1 MNSRQLYS
9 RLMRYIAPYW
19 EVLIFAFIGMIVMAA
34 TIPMLAAL
42 MEWMVDGALVNKDM
56 EVMQLVLLGIIVL
69 FIVRGAAGYVSTYAI
84 SWIGSKL
91 VVDLRV
97 EMFDKLL
104 ILPARIYADQSS
116 GRLMS
121 RFKSDIDQL
130 ARAFTVV
137 VTIMVKDTLTVI
149 GLLGWILYLNWKL
162 SVLALIVT
170 SVIVLIIRWVNERL
184 HKMGREARQKV
195 DNIAQVLKESIENHK
210 LVKLYGGEQYE
221 NQRMREQV
229 SRAHGFTMKQVAIA
243 AFAVPL
249 VQMITA
255 VALAITLY
263 FATQQVSV
271 DEITAGSFVSL
282 ILAMLMLSPPLKRV
296 AGVNARLQHGLAAAE
311 SVFSLLDE
319 EIEANPGTITIERVR
334 GELRFEQVSFS
345 YDTHSSRSRVESG
358 SEASTPATPEVI
370 LNAGFTLRDITL
382 TIQPGETVALV
393 GFSGC
398 GKAAL
403 TDLVP
408 RFFHPT
414 EGRILLDGH
423 DLASL
428 TLTSL
433 RANIVLVSQDMA
445 LFNDTV
451 AANIAYGAMGRATE
465 GRITAAAQAAHA
477 MEFIREMSHGLQ
489 TLVGEQGVSLTG
501 GQRLRIAIA
510 RALLRNSPVL
520 ILDETYQ
527 TLDFESSQHVR
538 AALEAVMQGR
548 TTLVITQRLSTL
560 EKAGR
565 VAMLQKGRIAE
576 IGSHGELLAKGGAYA
591 SLIQTLWNSAGHDRR

>member
-1 MNSRQLYS
+1 M
-9 RLMRYIAPYW
+9 M
-19 EVLIFAFIGMIVMAA
+19 VMAA
-34 TIPMLAAL
+34 TAPVLAAL

-91 VVDLRV
+91 VVNLRV

-104 ILPARIYADQSS
+104 TLPARIYADQSS

-121 RFKSDIDQL
+121 RFRSDIDQL
-130 ARAFTVV
+130 ARAFTAV
-137 VTIMVKDTLTVI
+137 VTVMVKDTLTVI

-162 SVLALIVT
+162 SVLALVVT
-170 SVIVLIIRWVNERL
+170 SVIVLIIRWVNQRL
-184 HKMGREARQKV
+184 QKMGREARQKV

-229 SRAHGFTMKQVAIA
+229 SRAHGVTMKQVAIA

-255 VALAITLY
+255 VALAIILY

-311 SVFSLLDE
+311 SIFSLLDE
-319 EIEANPGTITIERVR
+319 ETESNPGTVAIERVR
-334 GELRFEQVSFS
+334 GELRFEHVSFK
-345 YDTHSSRSRVESG
+345 YDTQSGRSHFGSST
-358 SEASTPATPEVI
+358 EASPAES
-370 LNAGFTLRDITL
+370 LDAGFTLRDITL

-445 LFNDTV
+445 LFNDTI

-527 TLDFESSQHVR
+527 ALDFESSQHVQM
-538 AALEAVMQGR
+538 ALEAVMQGR

-560 EKAGR
+560 EKASR

-591 SLIQTLWNSAGHDRR
+591 SLIQTLWNSADHDRQ

>member
-1 MNSRQLYS
+1 M
-9 RLMRYIAPYW
+9 PYW
-19 EVLIFAFIGMIVMAA
+19 EVLIFAFIGMMVMAA
-34 TIPMLAAL
+34 TVPMLAAL

-104 ILPARIYADQSS
+104 TLPARIYADQSS

-121 RFKSDIDQL
+121 RFRSDIDQL
-130 ARAFTVV
+130 ARAFTAV
-137 VTIMVKDTLTVI
+137 VTVMVKDALTVI
-149 GLLGWILYLNWKL
+149 GLLGWIFYLNWKL
-162 SVLALIVT
+162 SVLALVVT

-184 HKMGREARQKV
+184 QKMGREARQKV

-229 SRAHGFTMKQVAIA
+229 IRAHGFTMKQVAIA

-296 AGVNARLQHGLAAAE
+296 AGVNARLKHGLAAAE
-311 SVFSLLDE
+311 NVFSLLDE
-319 EIEANPGTITIERVR
+319 ETESNPGTVAIERVR
-334 GELRFEQVSFS
+334 GELRFEQVSFRYGTQS
-345 YDTHSSRSRVESG
+345 RRSHFESST
-358 SEASTPATPEVI
+358 EASPAES
-370 LNAGFTLRDITL
+370 LGAGFTLRDITL

-414 EGRILLDGH
+414 DGRILLDGH

-445 LFNDTV
+445 LFNDTI

-527 TLDFESSQHVR
+527 TLDFDSSQHVR

-560 EKAGR
+560 EKASR

>member
-1 MNSRQLYS
+1 MNSRKLYS
-9 RLMRYIAPYW
+9 RLIKCIAPYW
-19 EVLIFAFIGMIVMAA
+19 EVLIFAFIGMMVMAA
-34 TIPMLAAL
+34 TAPMLAAL
-42 MEWMVDGALVNKDM
+42 MEWMVDGALVSKDM

-104 ILPARIYADQSS
+104 TLPARIYADQSS

-121 RFKSDIDQL
+121 RFRSDIDQL
-130 ARAFTVV
+130 ARAFTAV
-137 VTIMVKDTLTVI
+137 VTVMVKDTLTVI

-162 SVLALIVT
+162 SVLALVVA

-184 HKMGREARQKV
+184 QKMGREAGQKV
-195 DNIAQVLKESIENHK
+195 DDIAQVLKESIENHK

-221 NQRMREQV
+221 NQRMRKLV
-229 SRAHGFTMKQVAIA
+229 SRAHSFTMKQVAIA

-255 VALAITLY
+255 VALAIILY
-263 FATQQVSV
+263 YATQQVSV
-271 DEITAGSFVSL
+271 DEITVGSFVSL
-282 ILAMLMLSPPLKRV
+282 ILAMLMLSLPLKRV

-311 SVFSLLDE
+311 SIFSLLDE
-319 EIEANPGTITIERVR
+319 ETESNPGTVAIERVR
-334 GELRFEQVSFS
+334 GELRFEQVSFKYGTQS
-345 YDTHSSRSRVESG
+345 GRSHFESST
-358 SEASTPATPEVI
+358 EASPAES
-370 LNAGFTLRDITL
+370 LDAGFTLRDITL

-433 RANIVLVSQDMA
+433 RANIVLVSQDMV
-445 LFNDTV
+445 LFNDTI

-538 AALEAVMQGR
+538 MALEAVMQGR

-560 EKAGR
+560 EKASR

-591 SLIQTLWNSAGHDRR
+591 SLIQTLWNSAGHDRDGPR

>member
-1 MNSRQLYS
+1 MNSRPLYS

-19 EVLIFAFIGMIVMAA
+19 EVLIFAFIGMMVMAA

-104 ILPARIYADQSS
+104 TLPARIYADQSS

-137 VTIMVKDTLTVI
+137 VTVMVKDTLTVI

-311 SVFSLLDE
+311 SIFSLLDE
-319 EIEANPGTITIERVR
+319 ETESNPGTVAIERVR
-334 GELRFEQVSFS
+334 GELRFEQVSFKYGTQS
-345 YDTHSSRSRVESG
+345 RRSHFESSTEANPAES
-358 SEASTPATPEVI
+358 
-370 LNAGFTLRDITL
+370 LDAGFTLRDITL

>member
-1 MNSRQLYS
+1 MNSRPLYS

-19 EVLIFAFIGMIVMAA
+19 EVLIFAFMGMMVMAA

-56 EVMQLVLLGIIVL
+56 EVMQLFLLGIIVL

-104 ILPARIYADQSS
+104 TLPARIYADQSS

-137 VTIMVKDTLTVI
+137 VTVMVKDTLTVI

-311 SVFSLLDE
+311 SIFSLLDE
-319 EIEANPGTITIERVR
+319 ETESNPGTVAIERVR
-334 GELRFEQVSFS
+334 GELRFEQVSFKYGTQS
-345 YDTHSSRSRVESG
+345 RCSHFESSTEANPAES
-358 SEASTPATPEVI
+358 
-370 LNAGFTLRDITL
+370 LDAGFTLRDITL

-591 SLIQTLWNSAGHDRR
+591 SLIQTLWNSSGHDRR

>member
-19 EVLIFAFIGMIVMAA
+19 EVLIFAFIGMMVMAA

-104 ILPARIYADQSS
+104 TLPARIYADQSS

-137 VTIMVKDTLTVI
+137 VTVMVKDTLTVI

-184 HKMGREARQKV
+184 YKMGREARQKV

-311 SVFSLLDE
+311 SIFSLLDE
-319 EIEANPGTITIERVR
+319 ETESNPGTVAIERVR
-334 GELRFEQVSFS
+334 GELRFEQVSFKYGTQS
-345 YDTHSSRSRVESG
+345 RRSHFESSTEANPAES
-358 SEASTPATPEVI
+358 
-370 LNAGFTLRDITL
+370 LDAGFTLRDITL

>member
-1 MNSRQLYS
+1 
-9 RLMRYIAPYW
+9 
-19 EVLIFAFIGMIVMAA
+19 
-34 TIPMLAAL
+34 
-42 MEWMVDGALVNKDM
+42 
-56 EVMQLVLLGIIVL
+56 
-69 FIVRGAAGYVSTYAI
+69 
-84 SWIGSKL
+84 
-91 VVDLRV
+91 
-97 EMFDKLL
+97 
-104 ILPARIYADQSS
+104 
-116 GRLMS
+116 
-121 RFKSDIDQL
+121 
-130 ARAFTVV
+130 
-137 VTIMVKDTLTVI
+137 
-149 GLLGWILYLNWKL
+149 
-162 SVLALIVT
+162 
-170 SVIVLIIRWVNERL
+170 
-184 HKMGREARQKV
+184 
-195 DNIAQVLKESIENHK
+195 
-210 LVKLYGGEQYE
+210 
-221 NQRMREQV
+221 
-229 SRAHGFTMKQVAIA
+229 
-243 AFAVPL
+243 
-249 VQMITA
+249 
-255 VALAITLY
+255 
-263 FATQQVSV
+263 
-271 DEITAGSFVSL
+271 
-282 ILAMLMLSPPLKRV
+282 MLMLSPPLKRV

-311 SVFSLLDE
+311 SIFSLLDE
-319 EIEANPGTITIERVR
+319 ETESNPGTVAIERVR
-334 GELRFEQVSFS
+334 GELRFEQVSFKYGTQS
-345 YDTHSSRSRVESG
+345 RRSHFESSTEANPAES
-358 SEASTPATPEVI
+358 
-370 LNAGFTLRDITL
+370 LDAGFTLRDITL

-520 ILDETYQ
+520 ILDETHQ

-548 TTLVITQRLSTL
+548 TTLVIAQRLSTL

-576 IGSHGELLAKGGAYA
+576 IGGHGELLAKGGAYA
-591 SLIQTLWNSAGHDRR
+591 SLIQTLWNSVGHDRR

>member
-19 EVLIFAFIGMIVMAA
+19 EVLIFAFIGMMVMAA

-104 ILPARIYADQSS
+104 TLPARIYADQSS

-137 VTIMVKDTLTVI
+137 VTVMVKDTLTVI

-184 HKMGREARQKV
+184 YKMGREARQKV

-311 SVFSLLDE
+311 SIFSLLDE
-319 EIEANPGTITIERVR
+319 ETESNPGTVAIERVR
-334 GELRFEQVSFS
+334 GELRFEQVSFK
-345 YDTHSSRSRVESG
+345 YDTQSRRSHFESSTEANPAES
-358 SEASTPATPEVI
+358 
-370 LNAGFTLRDITL
+370 LDAGFTLRDITL

>member
-221 NQRMREQV
+221 NQRMMEQV

-296 AGVNARLQHGLAAAE
+296 AGVDARLQHGLATAE
-311 SVFSLLDE
+311 SIFSLLDE
-319 EIEANPGTITIERVR
+319 ETESNPGTIAIERVR
-334 GELRFEQVSFS
+334 GELRFEQVSFK
-345 YDTHSSRSRVESG
+345 YGTQSRRSDFKSCT
-358 SEASTPATPEVI
+358 EASLAES
-370 LNAGFTLRDITL
+370 LDAGFTLRDITL

-465 GRITAAAQAAHA
+465 GRITAAAHAAHA

-489 TLVGEQGVSLTG
+489 TLVGEQGARLTG

-520 ILDETYQ
+520 ILDETHQ

-576 IGSHGELLAKGGAYA
+576 IGGHAELLAKGGAYA
-591 SLIQTLWNSAGHDRR
+591 SLIQTLWNSAGHDPR

>member
-1 MNSRQLYS
+1 MNSRPLYS

-19 EVLIFAFIGMIVMAA
+19 EVLIFAFMGMMVMAA

-104 ILPARIYADQSS
+104 TLPARIYADQSS

-137 VTIMVKDTLTVI
+137 VTVMVKDTLTVI

-311 SVFSLLDE
+311 SIFSLLDE
-319 EIEANPGTITIERVR
+319 ETESNPGTVAIERVR
-334 GELRFEQVSFS
+334 GELRFEQVSFKYGTQS
-345 YDTHSSRSRVESG
+345 RRSHFESSTEANPAES
-358 SEASTPATPEVI
+358 
-370 LNAGFTLRDITL
+370 LDAGFTLRDITL

-538 AALEAVMQGR
+538 AALEAVMQRR

-591 SLIQTLWNSAGHDRR
+591 SLIQTLWNSSGHDRR

>member
-1 MNSRQLYS
+1 
-9 RLMRYIAPYW
+9 
-19 EVLIFAFIGMIVMAA
+19 MAA

-104 ILPARIYADQSS
+104 TLPARIYADQSS

-137 VTIMVKDTLTVI
+137 VTVMVKDTLTVI

-311 SVFSLLDE
+311 SIFSLLDE
-319 EIEANPGTITIERVR
+319 ETESNPGTVAIERVR
-334 GELRFEQVSFS
+334 GELRFEQVSFKYGTQS
-345 YDTHSSRSRVESG
+345 RRSHFESSTEANPAES
-358 SEASTPATPEVI
+358 
-370 LNAGFTLRDITL
+370 LDAGFTLRDITL

-477 MEFIREMSHGLQ
+477 MEFIRKMSHGLQ

-576 IGSHGELLAKGGAYA
+576 IGGHAELLAKGGAYA

>member
-1 MNSRQLYS
+1 MNSRPLYS

-19 EVLIFAFIGMIVMAA
+19 EVLIFAFMGMMVMAA

-104 ILPARIYADQSS
+104 TLPARIYADQSS

-137 VTIMVKDTLTVI
+137 VTVMVKDTLTVI

-311 SVFSLLDE
+311 SIFSLLDE
-319 EIEANPGTITIERVR
+319 ETESNPGTVAIERVR
-334 GELRFEQVSFS
+334 GELRFEQVSFKYGTQS
-345 YDTHSSRSRVESG
+345 RRSHFESSTEANPAES
-358 SEASTPATPEVI
+358 
-370 LNAGFTLRDITL
+370 LDAGFTLRDITL

-538 AALEAVMQGR
+538 AALEAVMQRR

>member
-19 EVLIFAFIGMIVMAA
+19 EVLIFAFIGMMVMAA

-104 ILPARIYADQSS
+104 TLPARIYADQSS

-137 VTIMVKDTLTVI
+137 VTVMVKDTLTVI

-311 SVFSLLDE
+311 SIFSLLDE
-319 EIEANPGTITIERVR
+319 ETESNPGTVAIERVR
-334 GELRFEQVSFS
+334 GELRFEQVSFK
-345 YDTHSSRSRVESG
+345 YDTQSRRSHFESSTEANPAES
-358 SEASTPATPEVI
+358 
-370 LNAGFTLRDITL
+370 LDAGFTLRDITL

>member
-1 MNSRQLYS
+1 
-9 RLMRYIAPYW
+9 
-19 EVLIFAFIGMIVMAA
+19 MAA

-221 NQRMREQV
+221 NQRMMEQV

-271 DEITAGSFVSL
+271 DEITAGNFVSL
-282 ILAMLMLSPPLKRV
+282 ILAMLMLNPPLKRI
-296 AGVNARLQHGLAAAE
+296 AGVNARLQHGLATAE
-311 SVFSLLDE
+311 SIFSLLDE
-319 EIEANPGTITIERVR
+319 ETESNPGTIAIERVR
-334 GELRFEQVSFS
+334 GELRFEQVSFK
-345 YDTHSSRSRVESG
+345 YGTQSRRSDFKSCT
-358 SEASTPATPEVI
+358 EASLAES
-370 LNAGFTLRDITL
+370 LDAGFTLRDITL

-489 TLVGEQGVSLTG
+489 TLVGEQGARLTG

-520 ILDETYQ
+520 ILDETHQ

-576 IGSHGELLAKGGAYA
+576 IGGHAELLAKGGAYA
-591 SLIQTLWNSAGHDRR
+591 SLIQTLWNSAGHDPR